1 LVLPQ
6 GTTNEN
12 VQINPQDSQFIELM
26 RYSVEQTCRRH
37 GVPPSMVY
45 AAVSGQSVTYANVT
59 QADLAFLK
67 HTLSYP
73 IDLFEDA
80 LSALIPQPQI
90 VKLNRDAILEGD
102 PKQREKIFDVQ
113 LKNRTRTINEV
124 RALRD
129 EDPFGPEYDEPGIP
143 SGMADDT
150 SPVDDQPEQQ
160 RLPV

>member
-1 LVLPQ
+1 
-6 GTTNEN
+6 
-12 VQINPQDSQFIELM
+12 M
-26 RYSVEQTCRRH
+26 RFTVEQTCRRH

-45 AAVSGQSVTYANVT
+45 AAVSGQSVTYANVS

-80 LSALIPQPQI
+80 LSALIPAPQMI
-90 VKLNRDAILEGD
+90 KLNRDAILEGD
-102 PKQREKIFDVQ
+102 PELREKILDLQ
-113 LKNRTRTINEV
+113 LKNSTRTVNEV

-143 SGMADDT
+143 AGPAQMALPLDVEDDGTEDDT
-150 SPVDDQPEQQ
+150 DEGGAAA
-160 RLPV
+160 